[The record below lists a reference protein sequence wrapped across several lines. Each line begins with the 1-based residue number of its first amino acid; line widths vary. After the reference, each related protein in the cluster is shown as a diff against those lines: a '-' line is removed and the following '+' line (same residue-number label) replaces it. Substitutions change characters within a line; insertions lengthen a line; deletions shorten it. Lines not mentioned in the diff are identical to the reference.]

1 MQSKEYQFRAMI
13 HDARNAIDKFEDM
26 LDQESV
32 TRDEFMAAIRSLDW
46 SGVLGGWDGPDIDA
60 LAEELEVTEV

>member
-1 MQSKEYQFRAMI
+1 MTGKYENQFRAMI
-13 HDARNAIDKFEDM
+13 YDAQNAINKFEDM

-32 TRDEFMAAIRSLDW
+32 TRDEFLAAIRSLDW
-46 SGVLGGWDGPDIDA
+46 AGV